1 MRSFDARAWLVWLFV
16 GGFLSLSTSN
26 PFYLILLLSLSRVV
40 DFACRPI
47 EPRAWRLPFWR
58 ISFVILLFST
68 LFNFLT
74 AHFGRT
80 VILVLPDG
88 WPLIGGPLTA
98 EAAVYG
104 FLNGLRLVTL
114 LSFFLAFN
122 TIVPVSDLTGL
133 IPGALHEI
141 GVVMLIAITY
151 IPETARQFGRIR
163 DAQAIRGHRLKGLKD
178 WRPIVLPLLIGGL
191 ERALNLSETMV
202 ARGYGSTVYVKTPL
216 RARLLML
223 MGLMIAMSGALR
235 LLWGAGDG
243 RILLLLGVIAVGIA
257 YIYLS
262 GLVRRT
268 RYRPRR
274 WRATDTL
281 VVIGAIVSLMLFFPA
296 FRSVAPLTYA
306 VYPQLPPPP
315 FYLPAGIVLLGLA
328 IPAII
333 SLGGQVP
340 GEERE

>member
-1 MRSFDARAWLVWLFV
+1 
-16 GGFLSLSTSN
+16 
-26 PFYLILLLSLSRVV
+26 
-40 DFACRPI
+40 
-47 EPRAWRLPFWR
+47 LPFWR

-68 LFNFLT
+68 LFNCLT
-74 AHFGRT
+74 AHVGRT
-80 VILVLPDG
+80 VILSLPDG

-178 WRPIVLPLLIGGL
+178 WQPIVLPLLIGGL

-202 ARGYGSTVYVKTPL
+202 ARGFGSTVYVRIPL

-223 MGLMIAMSGALR
+223 AGLMIAMGGALR

-243 RILLLLGVIAVGIA
+243 QILLGLGVLAVGIA

-262 GLVRRT
+262 RLVRRT

-274 WRATDTL
+274 WRAADTL
-281 VVIGAIVSLMLFFPA
+281 LVVGAVLSLILFFPA
-296 FRSVAPLTYA
+296 FRRAASLTFA
-306 VYPQLPPPP
+306 VYPQLSPPP
-315 FYLPAGIVLLGLA
+315 FYLPAGLVLLGLA

-333 SLGGQVP
+333 ALVGQAP
-340 GEERE
+340 SEARE